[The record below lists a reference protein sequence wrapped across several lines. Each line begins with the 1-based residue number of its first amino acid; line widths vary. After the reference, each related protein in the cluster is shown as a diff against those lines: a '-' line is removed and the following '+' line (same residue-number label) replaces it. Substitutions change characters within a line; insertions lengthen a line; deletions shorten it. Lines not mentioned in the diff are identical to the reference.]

1 MFGVTRFYHKYILPD
16 KLGLDKPRGNVNAQ
30 NVLNVIDMLIDSILT
45 LSFKSNYNGPF
56 AGWWRW

>member
-1 MFGVTRFYHKYILPD
+1 MFGVTRYNHKYILPD

-30 NVLNVIDMLIDSILT
+30 NVLYVLIDSILT

-56 AGWWRW
+56 AG